1 MVKNDV
7 VYELKYVSQ
16 LSHENFLQ
24 CACYIIALK
33 LKKGILWNTKD
44 NSMFEITIPN
54 VEDFLNATVRA
65 ITKNQVKKY
74 IRPATPNSRT
84 LRNNAGNLKAVTIDN
99 KKLSVND
106 RVFHINRGEGII
118 NKIYFSG
125 KCLLIDV
132 QHIISPNKINTYD
145 LIISLERGFIKI

>member
-1 MVKNDV
+1 MSLEEKILFLVSIETRQRRYRTQVSKKLVTENEQNQLFNRLSTVFKREENIQVECSIPFHVDTKTKKKFIARGLADVVKNDV

-65 ITKNQVKKY
+65 ITKNQVKK
-74 IRPATPNSRT
+74 
-84 LRNNAGNLKAVTIDN
+84 
-99 KKLSVND
+99 
-106 RVFHINRGEGII
+106 
-118 NKIYFSG
+118 
-125 KCLLIDV
+125 
-132 QHIISPNKINTYD
+132 
-145 LIISLERGFIKI
+145 